1 METKALLPRMWD
13 VPQVFRNRLGSKV
26 GRQRAMFADGHLLLV
41 LHLPPGP
48 DDDHRQGRFLWRKPD
63 GTWTSN
69 DLGSSQNVVNRHL
82 DQYAEA
88 IQACDERQE
97 RANTAEAH
105 FAVLDG
111 LAPIYRAAR
120 HLHQVLQ
127 EARQMIPEDRD
138 LINYRDRAY
147 EIERTAELLHTD
159 TKNALDVLTAKKAE
173 EQAQASHRMAVSA
186 HRLNMLVAFFF
197 PLATLSGILGVNLLH
212 GFETMAPP
220 FLFLAFLG
228 AGLLSGVLLMAFV
241 SAGRR

>member
-1 METKALLPRMWD
+1 METKDLLPRTWE
-13 VPQVFRNRLGSKV
+13 VPQIFRDRLGSKA
-26 GRQRAMFADGHLLLV
+26 GRQRSMSADGHLLLV

-48 DDDHRQGRFLWRKPD
+48 DDDERQGRFLWRRPD
-63 GTWTSN
+63 GTWTSS
-69 DLGSSQNVVNRHL
+69 DLGSSQNVVNKHL

-88 IQACDERQE
+88 IQACDDREE
-97 RANTAEAH
+97 RAATAEAH
-105 FAVLDG
+105 FDVLDR

-127 EARQMIPEDRD
+127 EARQLIPEDRN

-147 EIERTAELLHTD
+147 EIERTAELLHSD

-173 EQAQASHRMAVSA
+173 EQAQSSHRMAVSA

-212 GFETMAPP
+212 GLENKAPP
-220 FLFLAFLG
+220 FLFLTFLG
-228 AGLLSGVLLMAFV
+228 VGLVSGLMLMAFV
-241 SAGRR
+241 GTGRR